1 MPDLTDEQYGV
12 LDEYYTQND
21 IMPDISRPGCFA
33 RKYGMPVRLD
43 PETTR
48 IIAGRAH
55 AEHTTPA
62 QVISEWAHKEIAA
75 AV

>member
-21 IMPDISRPGCFA
+21 IMPDISRLGFFA
-33 RKYGMPVRLD
+33 RKYGMTVRLD

-48 IIAGRAH
+48 IIAGRAQS
-55 AEHTTPA
+55 EHTTPA
-62 QVISEWAHKEIAA
+62 QVISALAHKEIAA